1 MIQTPA
7 VQVATFVQTRGKYLH
22 HKTEAINMAKDVIS
36 VDGEDRV
43 VREDTA
49 KAYRGVN
56 WAWAS
61 IAAFI
66 IIMVLLLVTFLMR
79 SAVNTPAP
87 PPAGAAQR

>member
-87 PPAGAAQR
+87 PPAGASQQ